1 MNRKIY
7 RAVVIV
13 LVVLTIGQIIRF
25 GFQLYGDQYHYHY
38 DEDTFLY
45 SIQDGQYSELPEK
58 KIRNEMEHVK
68 ADAQMLECYA
78 VADYYE
84 AAALYYAYEKYR
96 KCCKSGRC
104 KVRYGRS
111 ERPHGRLKLLRRGNR
126 WIFCEIFC
134 FCRLRESVYRR

>member
-45 SIQDGQYSELPEK
+45 SIKMDNILNC
-58 KIRNEMEHVK
+58 R
-68 ADAQMLECYA
+68 
-78 VADYYE
+78 
-84 AAALYYAYEKYR
+84 R
-96 KCCKSGRC
+96 KRTAM
-104 KVRYGRS
+104 
-111 ERPHGRLKLLRRGNR
+111 R
-126 WIFCEIFC
+126 W
-134 FCRLRESVYRR
+134 SM

>member
-58 KIRNEMEHVK
+58 KNRNEMEHVK
-68 ADAQMLECYA
+68 ADAQCWNVMQWLITMRQHLCIMLM
-78 VADYYE
+78 
-84 AAALYYAYEKYR
+84 KI
-96 KCCKSGRC
+96 
-104 KVRYGRS
+104 S
-111 ERPHGRLKLLRRGNR
+111 EMQQKRQLQRQIWKKLKGA
-126 WIFCEIFC
+126 WGT
-134 FCRLRESVYRR
+134 

>member
-84 AAALYYAYEKYR
+84 AASLYYA
-96 KCCKSGRC
+96 
-104 KVRYGRS
+104 
-111 ERPHGRLKLLRRGNR
+111 PAA
-126 WIFCEIFC
+126 
-134 FCRLRESVYRR
+134 

>member
-45 SIQDGQYSELPEK
+45 SIQDRQYSEVPE
-58 KIRNEMEHVK
+58 
-68 ADAQMLECYA
+68 
-78 VADYYE
+78 
-84 AAALYYAYEKYR
+84 
-96 KCCKSGRC
+96 
-104 KVRYGRS
+104 
-111 ERPHGRLKLLRRGNR
+111 
-126 WIFCEIFC
+126 
-134 FCRLRESVYRR
+134 

>member
-58 KIRNEMEHVK
+58 KNRNDWVLRASKLHTMIILASSNGMDTE
-68 ADAQMLECYA
+68 
-78 VADYYE
+78 
-84 AAALYYAYEKYR
+84 
-96 KCCKSGRC
+96 
-104 KVRYGRS
+104 
-111 ERPHGRLKLLRRGNR
+111 GRL
-126 WIFCEIFC
+126 IASC
-134 FCRLRESVYRR
+134 FVGLSTVCQG

>member
-58 KIRNEMEHVK
+58 KNRNEMEHVK

-84 AAALYYAYEKYR
+84 AASLYYAYENI
-96 KCCKSGRC
+96 
-104 KVRYGRS
+104 
-111 ERPHGRLKLLRRGNR
+111 GNAAKAAIAKADMEEAEGA
-126 WIFCEIFC
+126 WGT
-134 FCRLRESVYRR
+134 

>member
-58 KIRNEMEHVK
+58 KNCNEMEHVK

-84 AAALYYAYEKYR
+84 ACLLYTSTPFKALQIGSVWRADR
-96 KCCKSGRC
+96 PQRGRFRQFVQC
-104 KVRYGRS
+104 DIC
-111 ERPHGRLKLLRRGNR
+111 LLYT
-126 WIFCEIFC
+126 
-134 FCRLRESVYRR
+134 S